1 MPYLLNFLNEE
12 MIEELADAREKE
24 QDMLERD
31 RLEELAREEQNDRDE
46 MEIQQLWLELSSSSE
61 ED

>member
-1 MPYLLNFLNEE
+1 MV
-12 MIEELADAREKE
+12 EELADAREKE

-46 MEIQQLWLELSSSSE
+46 MEIQQLRLELSSSSE

>member
-1 MPYLLNFLNEE
+1 
-12 MIEELADAREKE
+12 
-24 QDMLERD
+24 MLERD

-46 MEIQQLWLELSSSSE
+46 MEIQQLRLELSSSSE